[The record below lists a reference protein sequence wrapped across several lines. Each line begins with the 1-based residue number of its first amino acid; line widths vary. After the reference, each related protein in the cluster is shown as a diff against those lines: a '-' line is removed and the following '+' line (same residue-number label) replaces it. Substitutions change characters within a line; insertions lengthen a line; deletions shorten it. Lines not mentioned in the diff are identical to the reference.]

1 MDASNIAPN
10 DANHDASPND
20 LPMTRRWMS
29 DAPS

>member
-1 MDASNIAPN
+1 MDESNIAPN